1 MTSLKTLSTTKTHVK
16 STSSL
21 SKTGQGDIEAKVARL
36 REKIEEAKRAR
47 AAAEARRE
55 MALKRK
61 AEIEAQIREMG
72 VDPENVEAEIQ
83 RLEAEIKEN
92 LAKAEELLRPFEE
105 LVNNAG

>member
-1 MTSLKTLSTTKTHVK
+1 MTSLKTSSAVRTLTKAAPPERKDVPD
-16 STSSL
+16 
-21 SKTGQGDIEAKVARL
+21 GIEARVARL
-36 REKIEEAKRAR
+36 RERIEEAKRAR

-83 RLEAEIKEN
+83 RLEAEISEN

-105 LVNNAG
+105 LVDNAV